1 MTKNVKTNIVIIFN
15 TKSSHIYMMKNKLVL
30 AISGSSGSV
39 YAKQI
44 IESLI
49 PFEEEVL
56 TSIVMTDNAVVNWE
70 LENGT
75 WDEST
80 IPFKLYDN
88 KDFMAPFASGSAEY
102 GAMIICPCSMGML
115 GRIANG
121 ISNDLMTRAA
131 DVMLKENRKLVLI
144 PRETPLN
151 LIHLRKMVRLT
162 EAGAIM
168 CPAIPS
174 FYSKPTSIDEVVR
187 TVTDRALKLV
197 GVDVGGYQW
206 GS

>member
-1 MTKNVKTNIVIIFN
+1 
-15 TKSSHIYMMKNKLVL
+15 MMKNKLVL